1 MELRH
6 LKYFVTVAEDL
17 SFSRAAAR
25 LYISQPA
32 LSRQI
37 KDLEDE
43 LSVLLFERKSHGLK
57 LTEAGKFF
65 LEQAKDILNR
75 SHVAVQA
82 IKERYTTTDELLVV
96 GYIPTILQTFLG
108 QTLNRFGLVYPEVA
122 LRLREMPPSQQVQAL
137 RDRALDIAF
146 MGNPPDE
153 LDEEFTVK
161 CVKKIPIAALL
172 PDTHPLAHQSSI
184 NLAELASEKF
194 IGMSEETFPGQNNR
208 IRDTCHCAG
217 FTSNLHLFADS
228 HASVIALVAAGQGV
242 AVMPKEAE
250 ALPHPQVVFM
260 PLHHPIYYARSA
272 AVWRK
277 EKPTQS
283 LDKFLTILLEHI
295 PELNSGAIQALSAA
309 AWT

>member
-6 LKYFVTVAEDL
+6 LKYFVIAAQEL

-25 LYISQPA
+25 LFISQPA

-43 LSVLLFERKSHGLK
+43 LSVLLFERKSQGLK

-75 SHVAVQA
+75 SHVAVQTLKA
-82 IKERYTTTDELLVV
+82 HYTNTLELLVV

-108 QTLNRFGLVYPEVA
+108 QTLHHFGQAYPEVA
-122 LRLREMPPSQQVQAL
+122 VRLQELPPAQQVQAL
-137 RDRALDIAF
+137 RDGAIDIAF

-161 CVKKIPIAALL
+161 CVKKVPIAALL
-172 PDTHPLAHQSSI
+172 PQTHPLANRSSI
-184 NLAELASEKF
+184 HLAELASEKF
-194 IGMSEETFPGQNNR
+194 IGMSEETFPGRNDR
-208 IRDTCHCAG
+208 IRDTCRCAG
-217 FTSNLHLFADS
+217 FTPNLHLFADS
-228 HASVIALVAAGQGV
+228 HASMIALVGAGQGV
-242 AVMPKEAE
+242 AVMPNEAE

-260 PLHHPIYYARSA
+260 PLHHPIYYARSTA
-272 AVWRK
+272 MWRK
-277 EKPTQS
+277 ETPTKS
-283 LDKFLTILLEHI
+283 LEKFLTILLE
-295 PELNSGAIQALSAA
+295 LN
-309 AWT
+309 